1 MFDKKN
7 TSRHCHFMNLGLT
20 ASGQN
25 QTDSGN
31 LIYYS
36 IDKTESSYQRSFED
50 FALKRKEPLSEK
62 LILEWLEE
70 KKKTRTGKDK
80 KSNTFVSMLKAVQK
94 YLDLNS
100 DLKETQKAK
109 LNKTISAL
117 VKRYKVKVSKAINR
131 EQVLSVEEIEKLAE
145 CLWTKPTV
153 KDNAGNYNPDKYRIL
168 SLIVKS
174 LYWTGCRIAELLN
187 AVHED
192 CTLSESGKTVNVQV
206 LGKGS
211 KIRNTP
217 IMPVKLYKEI
227 IKVTGKKEGLIFR
240 SKRDTPLN
248 TRNIYREIKSAGKE
262 FLGKE
267 IYPHIFRHSRATHI
281 YDKTKDVKLV
291 QEYLGHSSAKTT
303 LDMYVFM
310 DLKKREKDLL

>member
-1 MFDKKN
+1 
-7 TSRHCHFMNLGLT
+7 MNLELIS
-20 ASGQN
+20 ASGRQN
-25 QTDSGN
+25 QSEAGN

-36 IDKTESSYQRSFED
+36 IDKTESAYQKSFED
-50 FALKRKEPLSEK
+50 FALKRKEPISEK

-70 KKKTRTGKDK
+70 KKKSKTTGKDK
-80 KSNTFVSMLKAVQK
+80 KSNTFVSMLKAVQR
-94 YLDLNS
+94 YLDLNA

-117 VKRYKVKVSKAINR
+117 VKRYKVKVSKAISR
-131 EQVLSVEEIEKLAE
+131 EQVLSMEEIEKLAE

-168 SLIVKS
+168 SLIIRS

-217 IMPVKLYKEI
+217 IIPVKLYKEI
-227 IKVTGKKEGLIFR
+227 IKLTGHKEGLLFR
-240 SKRDTPLN
+240 SKKDTPLD
-248 TRNIYREIKSAGKE
+248 TRNVYAEIKKAGKE

>member
-1 MFDKKN
+1 
-7 TSRHCHFMNLGLT
+7 MNLALT
-20 ASGQN
+20 ASGQD
-25 QTDSGN
+25 TAESGN

-36 IDKTESSYQRSFED
+36 IDPAESHYQKSFES

-62 LILEWLEE
+62 LILEWLDSE
-70 KKKTRTGKDK
+70 KKSKTTGKDK
-80 KSNTFVSMLKAVQK
+80 KQNTFVSMLKAVQK
-94 YLDLNS
+94 YLDLNA

-109 LNKTISAL
+109 LNKTINAL
-117 VKRYKVKVSKAINR
+117 IKRYKVKQSKAVSR
-131 EQVLSVEEIEKLAE
+131 ENILSSDEIEKLAE
-145 CLWTKPTV
+145 CLWTKPTI
-153 KDNAGNYNPDKYRIL
+153 KDNAGNYNPDKNRIL

-174 LYWTGCRIAELLN
+174 LYWTGCRITEILN

-192 CTLSESGKTVNVQV
+192 CTLSESGKTVNIQV

-217 IMPVKLYKEI
+217 ILPVKLYRQI
-227 IKVTGKKEGLIFR
+227 IKLTGNDKGLLFR
-240 SKRDTPLN
+240 SKRETPLDR
-248 TRNIYREIKSAGKE
+248 RNIYNEISRAGKE

-267 IYPHIFRHSRATHI
+267 IYLHIFRHSRASHI
-281 YDKTKDVKLV
+281 YEKTKDVKLV

>member
-1 MFDKKN
+1 
-7 TSRHCHFMNLGLT
+7 MNLGLT

-117 VKRYKVKVSKAINR
+117 VKRYKVKVSKAISR

-168 SLIVKS
+168 SLIIRS

-217 IMPVKLYKEI
+217 IIPVKLYKEI
-227 IKVTGKKEGLIFR
+227 IKVTGNKEGLIFR

-267 IYPHIFRHSRATHI
+267 IYPHIFRHSRASHI
-281 YDKTKDVKLV
+281 YEKTKDVKLV